1 MLCSLQGGMAGDL
14 MQVWRNEMEPLLE
27 VKHLTKTFKQ
37 NGREEAA
44 AVDNLSFCLYPGET
58 LGIVGE
64 SGSGK
69 STAAKAIA
77 RLIDVTDGEIFLQG
91 ENITHLRGRAL
102 RRIYRKYQMV
112 FQSPAG
118 SFDPRR
124 TLGDGIGESLV
135 STPKA

>member
-1 MLCSLQGGMAGDL
+1 
-14 MQVWRNEMEPLLE
+14 MEPLLE

-118 SFDPRR
+118 SFR
-124 TLGDGIGESLV
+124 
-135 STPKA
+135 